1 MVAVWCEDGLVH
13 EMLRSQTEL
22 ISRTELHLHD
32 GDTVQCPVADRG
44 DEIGK
49 MVVMVR
55 VLKEHAIEN
64 KE

>member
-1 MVAVWCEDGLVH
+1 
-13 EMLRSQTEL
+13 MLRSQTEL

-49 MVVMVR
+49 MMVMVR

>member
-1 MVAVWCEDGLVH
+1 MVAVWCEDGLAY

-22 ISRTELHLHD
+22 ISRTELHIYD
-32 GDTVQCPVADRG
+32 GDTVSCPVADCG

-49 MVVMVR
+49 MVVTVR